1 MTHLTEKELLFSPM
15 VSLKTQKMPY
25 SSWARVILWVKE
37 GVACHLLT
45 EMEV

>member
-1 MTHLTEKELLFSPM
+1 MTHLTEKKLLFSPM
-15 VSLKTQKMPY
+15 ASLKAQKTPY
-25 SSWARVILWVKE
+25 SNWARVILGVKE